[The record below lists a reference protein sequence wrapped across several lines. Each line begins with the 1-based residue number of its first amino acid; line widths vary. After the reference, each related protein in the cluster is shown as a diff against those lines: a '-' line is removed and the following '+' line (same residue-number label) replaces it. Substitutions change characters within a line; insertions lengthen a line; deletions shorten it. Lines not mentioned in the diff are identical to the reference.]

1 MKLFPARSGL
11 MLVVLG
17 VSTMFA
23 CPGIA
28 QAKGAK
34 SWSGPDRRA
43 RPGIGYFANQPT
55 TARASTNGSRSFN
68 GRVGNGGGMVAPSV
82 PQAVPPAATAAEGI
96 VRQFPRTAPVAA
108 PRTPRS
114 ISGDAVVVYP
124 PAPSPMI
131 VSGRSVSGPLPV
143 IGERIVGERIISER
157 VITPGV
163 VAGQPSPLGPVA
175 VPTQPGRALTSAPVV
190 TESAE

>member
-82 PQAVPPAATAAEGI
+82 PQAVPPAAEGI

-124 PAPSPMI
+124 SAPSPMI
-131 VSGRSVSGPLPV
+131 VSGRSVSGPSPV
-143 IGERIVGERIISER
+143 IGERIISER

-163 VAGQPSPLGPVA
+163 VAGQPSPLAPVA
-175 VPTQPGRALTSAPVV
+175 VPTQPGRALASAPVV
-190 TESAE
+190 TGSAE

>member
-11 MLVVLG
+11 MLVILG
-17 VSTMFA
+17 VSTMLA

-68 GRVGNGGGMVAPSV
+68 GRVSNGGGMVARSV
-82 PQAVPPAATAAEGI
+82 PQAVPPAATASEGI
-96 VRQFPRTAPVAA
+96 VRQFPRTAPGA
-108 PRTPRS
+108 TPRATR
-114 ISGDAVVVYP
+114 IIPGDAVVVYP
-124 PAPSPMI
+124 SAPSPMI
-131 VSGRSVSGPLPV
+131 VSGRSVSGPSPV
-143 IGERIVGERIISER
+143 IGERIISER

-163 VAGQPSPLGPVA
+163 VAGQPSPSAPVA
-175 VPTQPGRALTSAPVV
+175 IPTQPGRALTSAPVV

>member
-1 MKLFPARSGL
+1 MKLFPARGGL

-23 CPGIA
+23 CPGVA

-68 GRVGNGGGMVAPSV
+68 GRVSNGRVVDGGGTVTPSV
-82 PQAVPPAATAAEGI
+82 PQAVPPAATATEGI

-108 PRTPRS
+108 PRTTRI
-114 ISGDAVVVYP
+114 ISGDAVVAYP
-124 PAPSPMI
+124 SAPSPRI
-131 VSGRSVSGPLPV
+131 VSGRSVSGPSPMS
-143 IGERIVGERIISER
+143 GERIINER

-163 VAGQPSPLGPVA
+163 VAGQPSPSAPVA
-175 VPTQPGRALTSAPVV
+175 VPTRPGRALTSAPVV